1 MNVKGST
8 SSLHKTVSPARLFPA
23 AHPSPP
29 EIDDHQ
35 AEEAVSRPER
45 DRINSS
51 ADFHK
56 GVGAELVG
64 DALADAMALDD
75 VPRLDVIGQNHD
87 VIAHRAACLLN
98 LGDRPLAVLNARPE
112 RQARSVRAVEEVS
125 TLDPGRD
132 LDLLPSPLAP
142 GFRHPVSPSAGLLQP
157 QKALN
162 LSAVEAH
169 HDLAADDSH
178 GGGPVAEFLQL
189 IERGGIFPDVFVRE
203 GNALLRKKLFLGLAA
218 RSPRLAVDDDLFR
231 HHVLPSQPIDK
242 PLAAFPSAEDEVP
255 HNKQG
260 DQPCRQQNQS

>member
-75 VPRLDVIGQNHD
+75 VPRLDGIGQDHD
-87 VIAHRAACLLN
+87 LIPHGAARLLDLAHRP
-98 LGDRPLAVLNARPE
+98 RPVPFARPE
-112 RQARSVRAVEEVS
+112 RQARSVGAVEEVS
-125 TLDPGRD
+125 ALDPGRD
-132 LDLLPSPLAP
+132 LDLLRSPPPPSP
-142 GFRHPVSPSAGLLQP
+142 
-157 QKALN
+157 
-162 LSAVEAH
+162 
-169 HDLAADDSH
+169 
-178 GGGPVAEFLQL
+178 
-189 IERGGIFPDVFVRE
+189 
-203 GNALLRKKLFLGLAA
+203 
-218 RSPRLAVDDDLFR
+218 
-231 HHVLPSQPIDK
+231 
-242 PLAAFPSAEDEVP
+242 
-255 HNKQG
+255 
-260 DQPCRQQNQS
+260 C